1 MWRRLLWALFI
12 LMVILP
18 ASGRAESSELDGTW
32 SGSWITKK
40 GYEACTVRFESEG
53 GRLTGR
59 MLSPTNVEFTKVTFD
74 RKSLKVTASAEN
86 PERGNVEVIARIEE
100 TTRLNGTMTH
110 DDMTGELRLTKWT
123 FRP

>member
-1 MWRRLLWALFI
+1 
-12 LMVILP
+12 
-18 ASGRAESSELDGTW
+18 
-32 SGSWITKK
+32 
-40 GYEACTVRFESEG
+40 
-53 GRLTGR
+53 

-100 TTRLNGTMTH
+100 TIRLNGTMTH